1 MQTIIQAL
9 RQILG
14 TPDFYVRLENQQ
26 NYTWDYGAMIEY
38 MVGAMILM
46 IVISYVFRI
55 LKWLFARQRKRS
67 GYRANVMR

>member
-14 TPDFYVRLENQQ
+14 EADFYYVLSGN
-26 NYTWDYGAMIEY
+26 NPTWDYGAMIEY

-46 IVISYVFRI
+46 IVVSYVFRFI
-55 LKWLFARQRKRS
+55 KWIFAR
-67 GYRANVMR
+67 

>member
-1 MQTIIQAL
+1 MQTILQAL

-14 TPDFYVRLENQQ
+14 TPDFYVRLQNQQ

-46 IVISYVFRI
+46 IVVSYVFRFI
-55 LKWLFARQRKRS
+55 KWIFAR
-67 GYRANVMR
+67 

>member
-14 TPDFYVRLENQQ
+14 SPDFYNRLEGQQ

-46 IVISYVFRI
+46 IVVSYVFRFI
-55 LKWLFARQRKRS
+55 KWIFAR
-67 GYRANVMR
+67 

>member
-1 MQTIIQAL
+1 MDTIIEAL

-14 TPDFYVRLENQQ
+14 TPDFYKQLSGYNS

-46 IVISYVFRI
+46 IVVSYVFRCI
-55 LKWLFARQRKRS
+55 KWIFSR
-67 GYRANVMR
+67 

>member
-46 IVISYVFRI
+46 IVVSYVFRFI
-55 LKWLFARQRKRS
+55 KWIFAR
-67 GYRANVMR
+67 

>member
-14 TPDFYVRLENQQ
+14 TPDFYTRLENQQ

-46 IVISYVFRI
+46 IVISYVFRFI
-55 LKWLFARQRKRS
+55 KWIFAR
-67 GYRANVMR
+67 

>member
-1 MQTIIQAL
+1 MQTILQAL

-14 TPDFYVRLENQQ
+14 VPDFYVRLENQQ

-46 IVISYVFRI
+46 IVISYVFRFI
-55 LKWLFARQRKRS
+55 KWIFAR
-67 GYRANVMR
+67 

>member
-14 TPDFYVRLENQQ
+14 SPDFYTRLEGQQ

-46 IVISYVFRI
+46 IVVSYVFRFI
-55 LKWLFARQRKRS
+55 KWIFAR
-67 GYRANVMR
+67 